1 MNSAVHTT
9 AQLSDTPT
17 GANRAIASSKVI
29 ALPLEAS
36 SATAVSWAAVLA
48 GAAGAAALSLV
59 LLILGTGLGLSS
71 VSPWTGQGLT
81 ASALGASTIAW
92 LTFTQL
98 AAAGM
103 GGYLAGRMRTRW
115 HSLHTDE
122 VYFRDTVHGFLAWAI
137 ATLVMA
143 SVLATTIASVLGAG
157 SQAAG
162 TAVGI
167 SARAAVDA
175 APDLGK
181 SNASSR
187 IGYFMDSMFRKDA
200 AAAIPSNGNQT
211 GNQID
216 AASQSANSE
225 ARRIVERGLLSNS
238 LTADDSKYLAQLV
251 AQRTGMTPVE
261 AKTRVDDTFTKLQND
276 INTAEAS
283 ARETADKARKAA
295 ANAALWMFVSLLA
308 GAFVA
313 SLLATY
319 GGQRRDL

>member
-1 MNSAVHTT
+1 MNSTVPTM
-9 AQLSDTPT
+9 AQLPDTPT
-17 GANRAIASSKVI
+17 GANRAIPSANGI
-29 ALPLEAS
+29 ALPLEAN
-36 SATAVSWAAVLA
+36 SASAVSWAAVLA

-162 TAVGI
+162 TTVGI

-187 IGYFMDSMFRKDA
+187 IGYYMDSMFRKDA
-200 AAAIPSNGNQT
+200 AAIPTNGNQT
-211 GNQID
+211 D

-225 ARRIVERGLLSNS
+225 ARRIVERGLMSNS

-251 AQRTGMTPVE
+251 AQRSGMTPVE
-261 AKTRVDDTFTKLQND
+261 AKARVDDTFTKLQND
-276 INTAEAS
+276 INIAEAR